1 MTSASRASSARTR
14 SAGGQEEQPWLVKS
28 STTAFGF
35 SPAEPGAAEPAA
47 ASHPIV
53 RAANRA
59 ISFEVMPP

>member
-1 MTSASRASSARTR
+1 LAL
-14 SAGGQEEQPWLVKS
+14 AGGHDEQPWLVKS

-35 SPAEPGAAEPAA
+35 SPAAPGAAEAAA

-53 RAANRA
+53 RAASRA